1 MSCSQTTRSGRG
13 YQTATALPWAG
24 GAGGLRAEGSGF
36 GERASTHQC
45 RALGKTPL
53 PEAVSKPWS
62 RRELV
67 VPGWFPDE
75 ETEAQVTGRG
85 RAPAPSQSSLPLCS
99 DPGGLRLP
107 PLPAL
112 LCFHPQPVTPGHPR
126 SGLSHRL
133 HQGRLAQDHLP
144 GSRALSFLPRDPF
157 KSRFNQVPPLHKP
170 CGGPISQS
178 PPSKLQDHPQV
189 PFRGISSRLPTLP
202 PGSSWLTGPCSGP
215 SRPQAPFLPSLLY
228 FSVPAP
234 AHQTHY

>member
-36 GERASTHQC
+36 GERASTHQR

-112 LCFHPQPVTPGHPR
+112 LCFHPQPVTPGRVSHIGSIKGAWPR
-126 SGLSHRL
+126 TIS
-133 HQGRLAQDHLP
+133 
-144 GSRALSFLPRDPF
+144 
-157 KSRFNQVPPLHKP
+157 QVP
-170 CGGPISQS
+170 
-178 PPSKLQDHPQV
+178 
-189 PFRGISSRLPTLP
+189 
-202 PGSSWLTGPCSGP
+202 GPC
-215 SRPQAPFLPSLLY
+215 PFSHATLSNLGSIRSLLCTN
-228 FSVPAP
+228 PAVAP
-234 AHQTHY
+234 